1 MSTRSLS
8 ANVSTKFCSECQYW
22 ISKMPRVWVVEY
34 KSMWGLRVRVIMP
47 THCTSVEEFW
57 VSFKI
62 YPQVKYFQQVAWSG
76 LKYSRIWQFFIAI
89 YKKKALFLLLSL
101 DFIFPTFF
109 CKMSFIGIK
118 NLFRFDT
125 VINHH
130 SSKFVR
136 VILKIET
143 LISCIES
150 KDWNISPIFAFRLLM
165 GH

>member
-1 MSTRSLS
+1 MWVLNVALST
-8 ANVSTKFCSECQYW
+8 STGCP
-22 ISKMPRVWVVEY
+22 KMPRVWVVEY

-76 LKYSRIWQFFIAI
+76 LKYSRIWQFIIAI

-101 DFIFPTFF
+101 DFIFPTYF
-109 CKMSFIGIK
+109 CKMSLIGIK

-143 LISCIES
+143 LISSIEVRTETFHQFLPS
-150 KDWNISPIFAFRLLM
+150 GYWWDIRR
-165 GH
+165 